1 MSGVFPSPR
10 ETIGVEAE
18 TGRNSRYCS
27 ITPLLRC
34 DFAVA
39 ESIWISYAKQV
50 RPIVDLQARCKV
62 NRMPGLSK
70 EDKLRLLTT
79 MLESRHADLRE
90 QNLNRQG
97 KGHFHV
103 SGMGHEALA
112 AVSIQMKPG
121 DYIFSYYRDRGLVLG
136 RGMTTRQLGLEY
148 FAKRNTGSGG
158 RQMPSHYSNADL
170 HIWSVPT
177 PTGSQL
183 LPACG
188 IAWGIQLDGK
198 KNLVVTTVGDAAT
211 RQGDFFEAL
220 CFAKEKKLP
229 LLFLVEDNAYGISM
243 PTRKTNPL
251 ALNVLESENWRRI
264 NGENVQQVYDATAEA
279 FEKIRAGNGPFF
291 FWINMERLSSHT
303 SSDDQKLYRSQDE
316 LRELEKFD
324 PLKCWKDQLIE
335 EGIVTAEEFARL
347 DSEIKERIRHE
358 YAEAE
363 KAEDPSPNELLANVT
378 KPAPKIDKEILPPG
392 KYRIGDTVNKTLRA
406 GLEEDPRRILFG
418 EDIEDPKGGVFRLTQ
433 KLSTEFPKQVF
444 NSPLAEST
452 ILGVACGLAAY
463 GKRPVFELQ
472 FIDFIYPGFNQLVTN
487 ISNLRWRSFGN
498 WQCPAVIYAPY
509 GAYLPGGSL
518 WHSQANESALAHYPG
533 LNVVIPSTPADAA
546 GLLWTAMH
554 GEDPVVFLIPK
565 HLLWAEHEYAEPIR
579 AVPLGR
585 ARQCTNGSDVTVIA
599 WGNTIE
605 KSLEAIAKIDKETS
619 VELIDL
625 RSIVPWDKAAIEDS
639 VHKTRRLVVVQE
651 DTQNCSV
658 GQMIISH
665 ITSTPELW
673 NELISPPI
681 LVSKANVMIGY
692 NPIYE
697 YAALPDV
704 ERIVAAIRRS
714 VATKY
719 ERVAVAGIADSGR
732 AETETAFIQPGSP
745 IPATAGRIQS
755 ITIPVMGEGI
765 RNAKIVSLL
774 KKPGDP
780 VALDDELCEVETDK
794 AVYPI
799 QSSFAGVMGE
809 WKTKVGDTVEIGQEL
824 GTLFTDEASLAEQF
838 QGAAEVSAPVTAGVD
853 RGRSVPE
860 REFVR
865 PGSATPATGIEPAL
879 SPTITRKLSRVIP
892 ANLQIDAR
900 WHAIQEARE
909 VSKKKD
915 GKEAPSPSVMIAWS
929 VVRAMEKHAPFR
941 RLILDDDQIV
951 QNDDFD
957 LGVAVALEGDRLATA
972 VITNANKKSW
982 PEFVKIYNETV
993 AATRGGRVDAM
1004 NAPVVITSLGAFG
1017 VKAGAPIVVPPS
1029 VGTLFVGSAHR
1040 ELIPNKNRNES
1051 AEVITLS
1058 LTFDHRVVNG
1068 AGAAAF
1074 ANEIKTR
1081 IEAFK
1086 IPSEKVSAESA
1097 RKR

>member
-1 MSGVFPSPR
+1 M
-10 ETIGVEAE
+10 A
-18 TGRNSRYCS
+18 
-27 ITPLLRC
+27 
-34 DFAVA
+34 A
-39 ESIWISYAKQV
+39 
-50 RPIVDLQARCKV
+50 
-62 NRMPGLSK
+62 LSK
-70 EDKLRLLTT
+70 EDMLRLLTT
-79 MLESRHADLRE
+79 ILESRHADLRE

-112 AVSIQMKPG
+112 AISIQTEPD
-121 DYIFSYYRDRGLVLG
+121 DYIVPYYRDRGLVLG
-136 RGMTTRQLGLEY
+136 RGMTTRQLALEY

-188 IAWGIQLDGK
+188 MAWGIQLDGQ

-229 LLFLVEDNAYGISM
+229 MLFLAEDNGYGISM
-243 PTRKTNPL
+243 PTRKNNPL
-251 ALNVLESENWRRI
+251 ALNVLEPDNWRRI
-264 NGENVQQVYDATAEA
+264 KGQDVQQVYDATAEA
-279 FEKIRAGNGPFF
+279 FEKIRAGSGPFF
-291 FWINMERLSSHT
+291 FWIRLERLSSHT
-303 SSDDQKLYRSQDE
+303 SSDDQKLYRSAEE
-316 LRELEKFD
+316 LQALEKSD
-324 PLKCWKDQLIE
+324 PLKCWKDQLIQ
-335 EGIVTAEEFARL
+335 EGVITAEEFAKL
-347 DSEIKERIRHE
+347 YNEVKERIRRE

-363 KAEDPSPNELLANVT
+363 KAEDPSPNELLGNVSES
-378 KPAPKIDKEILPPG
+378 PPKLNKEILPPG
-392 KYRIGDTVNKTLRA
+392 KYRIGDTVNKTLRV
-406 GLEEDPRRILFG
+406 GLEEDSRRILFG

-498 WQCPAVIYAPY
+498 WKCPAVIYAPY

-533 LNVVIPSTPADAA
+533 LNIVIPSTPADAA

-554 GEDPVVFLIPK
+554 GEDPVMFLIPK

-579 AVPLGR
+579 AVPLGE
-585 ARQCTNGSDVTVIA
+585 ARKLRDGFDVTLVA
-599 WGNTIE
+599 WGNTVE
-605 KSLEAIAKIDKETS
+605 KSLEALDKIDNRIS
-619 VELIDL
+619 IELIDL
-625 RSIVPWDKAAIEDS
+625 RSIIPWDKSAIEES
-639 VHKTRRLVVVQE
+639 VRKTHRLVVVQE
-651 DTQNCSV
+651 DTENCSV
-658 GQMIISH
+658 GQMLISH
-665 ITSTPELW
+665 IATAPELW
-673 NELISPPI
+673 NEMISPPV

-704 ERIVAAIRRS
+704 ERIVSAIQRS
-714 VATKY
+714 VATKQ
-719 ERVAVAGIADSGR
+719 ERAVVAAGIDRGTPISEPVLEAPRS
-732 AETETAFIQPGSP
+732 APGAAAKTSKQ
-745 IPATAGRIQS
+745 RIQS
-755 ITIPVMGEGI
+755 ITVPVMGEGI
-765 RNAKIVSLL
+765 RNAKVVSLL
-774 KKPGDP
+774 KNPGDTI
-780 VALDDELCEVETDK
+780 ALDDELCEVETDK

-824 GTLFTDEASLAEQF
+824 GTIITAEASFADQF
-838 QGAAEVSAPVTAGVD
+838 QEAAEETAGTVEAAGPSRKQPEVAPED
-853 RGRSVPE
+853 RRHYKV
-860 REFVR
+860 
-865 PGSATPATGIEPAL
+865 EPAL
-879 SPTITRKLSRVIP
+879 SPTITRKLLQVIP
-892 ANLQIDAR
+892 ANLQIDAQ
-900 WHAIQEARE
+900 WDAIRKARDAA
-909 VSKKKD
+909 KRKNGKD
-915 GKEAPSPSVMIAWS
+915 APSPSVMIAWA
-929 VVRAMEKHAPFR
+929 VVRAMEKHPPFR
-941 RLILDDDQIV
+941 RLILEDEHIV
-951 QNDDFD
+951 ENENFD
-957 LGVAVALEGDRLATA
+957 LGIAVALESDRLATA
-972 VITNANKKSW
+972 VIVDANKKTW
-982 PEFVKIYNETV
+982 PEFVKTYNETID
-993 AATRGGRVDAM
+993 ATRGGRVDAM

-1029 VGTLFVGSAHR
+1029 VGTLFVGTAHR
-1040 ELIPNKNRNES
+1040 ELIPNGKKNES

-1068 AGAAAF
+1068 AGAASF
-1074 ANEIKTR
+1074 ANETKKQ
-1081 IEAFK
+1081 IEGFK
-1086 IPSEKVSAESA
+1086 IPTAEKHAVSA
-1097 RKR
+1097 

>member
-1 MSGVFPSPR
+1 
-10 ETIGVEAE
+10 
-18 TGRNSRYCS
+18 
-27 ITPLLRC
+27 
-34 DFAVA
+34 
-39 ESIWISYAKQV
+39 
-50 RPIVDLQARCKV
+50 
-62 NRMPGLSK
+62 MPALSK

-112 AVSIQMKPG
+112 AISMQMEPD
-121 DYIFSYYRDRGLVLG
+121 DYVVPYYRDRGLVLG

-211 RQGDFFEAL
+211 RQGDFFEAI
-220 CFAKEKKLP
+220 CFAREKKLP

-251 ALNVLESENWRRI
+251 ALNVLEPNNWRRI
-264 NGENVQQVYDATAEA
+264 EGQDVQQVYDATAEA
-279 FEKIRAGNGPFF
+279 FQKIRSGGGPFF

-303 SSDDQKLYRSQDE
+303 SSDDQKLYRSEEE
-316 LRELEKFD
+316 LRALEKSD

-335 EGIVTAEEFARL
+335 EGMITADDFAGL
-347 DSEIKERIRHE
+347 DSEIKERVRQE
-358 YAEAE
+358 YSEAE

-378 KPAPKIDKEILPPG
+378 KPPPKIEREILPPG
-392 KYRIGDTVNKTLRA
+392 KYRIGDTVNKTLRV
-406 GLEEDPRRILFG
+406 GLEDDPGRVLFG

-463 GKRPVFELQ
+463 GKRPVFEVQ
-472 FIDFIYPGFNQLVTN
+472 FIDFIYPAFNQLVTN
-487 ISNLRWRSFGN
+487 ISTLRWRSFGN
-498 WQCPAVIYAPY
+498 WKCPAVIYAPY

-533 LNVVIPSTPADAA
+533 LSVLIPSTPADAA

-554 GEDPVVFLIPK
+554 SDDPVIFLIPK

-585 ARQCTNGSDVTVIA
+585 ARQCTNGSDVTVVA

-605 KSLEAIAKIDKETS
+605 KSLEAIAKIDNETS

-625 RSIVPWDKAAIEDS
+625 RSIVPWDKAAIEKS
-639 VHKTRRLVVVQE
+639 VRKTRRLVVVQE
-651 DTQNCSV
+651 DTENCSV

-673 NELISPPI
+673 DEMISPPI
-681 LVSKANVMIGY
+681 LVSKANVVIGY

-704 ERIVAAIRRS
+704 ERIVAAIRHS
-714 VATKY
+714 VSTGR
-719 ERVAVAGIADSGR
+719 ERVAVGAGVDR
-732 AETETAFIQPGSP
+732 ARPVEEPEFAQPRSASQ
-745 IPATAGRIQS
+745 ATADTGKPRLQS
-755 ITIPVMGEGI
+755 ITVPVMGEGI
-765 RNAKIVSLL
+765 RNAKIFSLL

-809 WKTKVGDTVEIGQEL
+809 WKTKIGDTVDIGQEL
-824 GTLFTDEASLAEQF
+824 GTLLTDEASLSDQF
-838 QGAAEVSAPVTAGVD
+838 QGAAEVSAEVVPTRRDD
-853 RGRSVPE
+853 RGRAASE
-860 REFVR
+860 AAMKE
-865 PGSATPATGIEPAL
+865 PGSTIPATGIEPAL
-879 SPTITRKLSRVIP
+879 SPTITRKLNRVIP

-900 WHAIQEARE
+900 WNTIRAARE
-909 VSKKKD
+909 LAKKKD
-915 GKEAPSPSVMIAWS
+915 PQNALSPSVMIAWS
-929 VVRAMEKHAPFR
+929 VVRAMEKHASFR
-941 RLILDDDQIV
+941 RLILEDDQIV

-957 LGVAVALEGDRLATA
+957 LGVAVALEDDRLATA
-972 VITNANKKSW
+972 VITNANRRSW
-982 PEFVKIYNETV
+982 PEFINSYNEIV
-993 AATRGGRVDAM
+993 AATRGGRIDAM

-1029 VGTLFVGSAHR
+1029 VGTLFVGTAHR
-1040 ELIPNKNRNES
+1040 ELIPNKSKNES

-1074 ANEIKTR
+1074 ANEIKKQ
-1081 IEAFK
+1081 I
-1086 IPSEKVSAESA
+1086 
-1097 RKR
+1097 

>member
-1 MSGVFPSPR
+1 
-10 ETIGVEAE
+10 
-18 TGRNSRYCS
+18 
-27 ITPLLRC
+27 
-34 DFAVA
+34 
-39 ESIWISYAKQV
+39 
-50 RPIVDLQARCKV
+50 
-62 NRMPGLSK
+62 MPALSK

-112 AVSIQMKPG
+112 AVSIQMEQD
-121 DYIFSYYRDRGLVLG
+121 DYIVPYYRDRGLILG

-188 IAWGIQLDGK
+188 IAWGIKLDGK

-211 RQGDFFEAL
+211 RQGDFFEAV

-229 LLFLVEDNAYGISM
+229 LLLLVEDNAYGISM

-251 ALNVLESENWRRI
+251 ALNVLESDNWRQI
-264 NGENVQQVYDATAEA
+264 EGQNVQQVYEATAEA
-279 FEKIRAGNGPFF
+279 FEKIRGGGGPFF
-291 FWINMERLSSHT
+291 FWVKMERLSSHT
-303 SSDDQKLYRSQDE
+303 SSDDQKLYRSEDE
-316 LRELEKFD
+316 LRVLEKFD
-324 PLKCWKDQLIE
+324 PIKCWKDQLIE
-335 EGIVTAEEFARL
+335 EGSITAEEYAKL
-347 DSEIKERIRHE
+347 DEEIKEGVRRE
-358 YAEAE
+358 YGEAE

-378 KPAPKIDKEILPPG
+378 KPPPKIDKEILSPG

-433 KLSTEFPKQVF
+433 KLSTQFPKQVF

-498 WQCPAVIYAPY
+498 WKCPAVIYAPY

-554 GEDPVVFLIPK
+554 GDDPVIFLIPK

-585 ARQCTNGSDVTVIA
+585 ARQCTSGSDVTVVA

-605 KSLEAIAKIDKETS
+605 KSLEAIAEIDNETS

-625 RSIVPWDKAAIEDS
+625 RSIVPWDKAAIENS
-639 VHKTRRLVVVQE
+639 VCKTRRLVVVQE
-651 DTQNCSV
+651 DTENCSV

-665 ITSTPELW
+665 VTSMPELW
-673 NELISPPI
+673 NAMISPPI

-704 ERIVAAIRRS
+704 ERIVAAIRHS
-714 VATKY
+714 VAVKH
-719 ERVAVAGIADSGR
+719 ERGVVAGIGDSGR
-732 AETETAFIQPGSP
+732 PAKQPEYVQPGSTS
-745 IPATAGRIQS
+745 PATEEIGKRRAQS
-755 ITIPVMGEGI
+755 ITVPVMGEGI
-765 RNAKIVSLL
+765 RNAKVVSLL

-809 WKTKVGDTVEIGQEL
+809 WKTKVGDTVDIGQEL
-824 GTLFTDEASLAEQF
+824 GSLFTEDESLADQF
-838 QGAAEVSAPVTAGVD
+838 EAAAEVSAKRGSVAAGGD
-853 RGRSVPE
+853 RGRIAPKTVLKK
-860 REFVR
+860 
-865 PGSATPATGIEPAL
+865 PGSAIPATAIEPVL
-879 SPTITRKLSRVIP
+879 SPTVTRKLSRVIP
-892 ANLQIDAR
+892 ANLQIGARWGPIRDAR
-900 WHAIQEARE
+900 ELA
-909 VSKKKD
+909 KKED
-915 GKEAPSPSVMIAWS
+915 PENAPSPSVMIAWS

-941 RLILDDDQIV
+941 RLILEDDQIV

-957 LGVAVALEGDRLATA
+957 LGIAVALEEDRLATA
-972 VITNANKKSW
+972 VITNANRKSW
-982 PEFVKIYNETV
+982 PEFAKIYNKTV
-993 AATRGGRVDAM
+993 SATRGGRVDAM

-1017 VKAGAPIVVPPS
+1017 VKAAAPIVVPPS
-1029 VGTLFVGSAHR
+1029 VGTLFVGTAHR
-1040 ELIPNKNRNES
+1040 ELISNKNKNET

-1074 ANEIKTR
+1074 ANEIKKQIEGFTIPTGKTR
-1081 IEAFK
+1081 A
-1086 IPSEKVSAESA
+1086 VS
-1097 RKR
+1097 R

>member
-1 MSGVFPSPR
+1 
-10 ETIGVEAE
+10 
-18 TGRNSRYCS
+18 
-27 ITPLLRC
+27 
-34 DFAVA
+34 
-39 ESIWISYAKQV
+39 
-50 RPIVDLQARCKV
+50 
-62 NRMPGLSK
+62 MPALSK

-79 MLESRHADLRE
+79 ILESRHADLRE

-112 AVSIQMKPG
+112 AISFQMEPD
-121 DYIFSYYRDRGLVLG
+121 DYIVSYYRDRGLVLG

-188 IAWGIQLDGK
+188 LAWGIQLDGK

-211 RQGDFFEAL
+211 RQGDFFEAI

-229 LLFLVEDNAYGISM
+229 MLFLVEDNGYGISM
-243 PTRKTNPL
+243 PTRKNNPL
-251 ALNVLESENWRRI
+251 ALRVLKPENWRQI
-264 NGENVQQVYDATAEA
+264 EGQDVQEVYDATAEA
-279 FEKIRAGNGPFF
+279 FKKIRAGGGPFF
-291 FWINMERLSSHT
+291 FWIKMERLSSHT
-303 SSDDQKLYRSQDE
+303 SSDDQKLYRSPEE
-316 LRELEKFD
+316 LQALEKSD
-324 PLKCWKDQLIE
+324 PLKCWKDQLIQ
-335 EGIVTAEEFARL
+335 EGLITAEEFAKL
-347 DSEIKERIRHE
+347 DNDVKERIRRE

-378 KPAPKIDKEILPPG
+378 RQGTAVSQPPWGALQSAPPWDKEILPPG
-392 KYRIGDTVNKTLRA
+392 KYRIGDTVNKTLRV
-406 GLEEDPRRILFG
+406 GLEEDPGRILFG

-487 ISNLRWRSFGN
+487 ISTLRWRSYGN
-498 WQCPAVIYAPY
+498 WKCPAVIYAPY

-554 GEDPVVFLIPK
+554 GEDPVIFLIPK
-565 HLLWAEHEYAEPIR
+565 HLLWAEHEYVEPIR
-579 AVPLGR
+579 AVPLGE
-585 ARQCTNGSDVTVIA
+585 AHKLHEGSDVTLVA
-599 WGNTIE
+599 WGNTVE
-605 KSLEAIAKIDKETS
+605 KSLEALDKIDNKIS
-619 VELIDL
+619 VDLINL
-625 RSIVPWDKAAIEDS
+625 RSIVPWDRAAIEES
-639 VHKTRRLVVVQE
+639 VRKTRRLVVVQE
-651 DTQNCSV
+651 DTENCSV
-658 GQMIISH
+658 GQMMISH
-665 ITSTPELW
+665 VTSTPELW
-673 NELISPPI
+673 NEMISPPV

-704 ERIVAAIRRS
+704 ERIVSAIQRS
-714 VATKY
+714 VKTRH
-719 ERVAVAGIADSGR
+719 ERVAVAAGVDRSR
-732 AETETAFIQPGSP
+732 AREAEPIEPQPAGAATTET
-745 IPATAGRIQS
+745 TKRRIQS
-755 ITIPVMGEGI
+755 ITVPVMGEGI
-765 RNAKIVSLL
+765 RNAKVVSLL
-774 KKPGDP
+774 KNPGDAI
-780 VALDDELCEVETDK
+780 ALDDELCEVETDK

-824 GTLFTDEASLAEQF
+824 GTIITGEPSFADQF
-838 QGAAEVSAPVTAGVD
+838 QEAAQISAGAVEAAVPSRKEPEVAPED
-853 RGRSVPE
+853 RR
-860 REFVR
+860 RYK
-865 PGSATPATGIEPAL
+865 IEPAL
-879 SPTITRKLSRVIP
+879 SPTITRKLVHVIP

-900 WHAIQEARE
+900 WDAIRKARDAA
-909 VSKKKD
+909 KRKN
-915 GKEAPSPSVMIAWS
+915 GKHVPSPSVMIAWA
-929 VVRAMEKHAPFR
+929 VVRAMEKHPPFR
-941 RLILDDDQIV
+941 RLILEDERIV
-951 QNDDFD
+951 ENKNFD
-957 LGVAVALEGDRLATA
+957 LGIAVALEGNRLATA
-972 VITNANKKSW
+972 VIVDANKKNW
-982 PEFVKIYNETV
+982 PEFVKTYNDTV
-993 AATRGGRVDAM
+993 DATRGGRVDAM

-1029 VGTLFVGSAHR
+1029 VGTLFVGTAHR
-1040 ELIPNKNRNES
+1040 ELIPNGKKNES

-1068 AGAAAF
+1068 AGAASF
-1074 ANEIKTR
+1074 ANEIKKE
-1081 IEAFK
+1081 IEGFK
-1086 IPSEKVSAESA
+1086 VPAVKVGATVT
-1097 RKR
+1097 

>member
-1 MSGVFPSPR
+1 
-10 ETIGVEAE
+10 
-18 TGRNSRYCS
+18 
-27 ITPLLRC
+27 
-34 DFAVA
+34 
-39 ESIWISYAKQV
+39 
-50 RPIVDLQARCKV
+50 
-62 NRMPGLSK
+62 MPALSK

-112 AVSIQMKPG
+112 AVSIQMEPD
-121 DYIFSYYRDRGLVLG
+121 DYIVPYYRDRGLILG

-188 IAWGIQLDGK
+188 IAWGIKLDGK

-211 RQGDFFEAL
+211 RQGDFFEAV

-229 LLFLVEDNAYGISM
+229 LLLLVEDNAYGISM

-251 ALNVLESENWRRI
+251 ALNVLESDNWRQI
-264 NGENVQQVYDATAEA
+264 EGQNVQQVYEATAEA
-279 FEKIRAGNGPFF
+279 FEKIRGGGGPFF
-291 FWINMERLSSHT
+291 FWVKMERLSSHT
-303 SSDDQKLYRSQDE
+303 SSDDQKLYRSEEE
-316 LRELEKFD
+316 LRLLEKVD

-335 EGIVTAEEFARL
+335 EGSITAEEYAKL
-347 DSEIKERIRHE
+347 DEEIKERVRRE
-358 YAEAE
+358 YGEAE

-378 KPAPKIDKEILPPG
+378 KPPPKIDKEILSPG

-433 KLSTEFPKQVF
+433 KLSTKFPKQVF

-452 ILGVACGLAAY
+452 ILGIACGLAAY
-463 GKRPVFELQ
+463 GKRPVFEVQ

-498 WQCPAVIYAPY
+498 WKCPAVIYAPY

-533 LNVVIPSTPADAA
+533 LSVVIPSTPADAA

-554 GEDPVVFLIPK
+554 GDDPVIFLIPK
-565 HLLWAEHEYAEPIR
+565 HLLWAEHEYAEPIQ
-579 AVPLGR
+579 AVPLGW
-585 ARQCTNGSDVTVIA
+585 ARQCTSGSDVTVVA

-605 KSLEAIAKIDKETS
+605 KSLEAIAKIDNETS

-625 RSIVPWDKAAIEDS
+625 RSIVPWDKAAIENS
-639 VHKTRRLVVVQE
+639 VRKTRRLVVVQE
-651 DTQNCSV
+651 DTENCSV

-665 ITSTPELW
+665 VTSTPELW
-673 NELISPPI
+673 DEMISPPV

-704 ERIVAAIRRS
+704 ERIVAAIRHS
-714 VATKY
+714 VAVKH
-719 ERVAVAGIADSGR
+719 ERAAVVPTRRDDSGR
-732 AETETAFIQPGSP
+732 SAKQPEFAQPGST
-745 IPATAGRIQS
+745 ILATEEIGKRRVQS
-755 ITIPVMGEGI
+755 ITVPVMGEGI

-774 KKPGDP
+774 KKPGDR
-780 VALDDELCEVETDK
+780 VELDDELCEVETDK

-809 WKTKVGDTVEIGQEL
+809 WKTKIGDTVDIGQEL
-824 GTLFTDEASLAEQF
+824 GTLFTDEEALVARFEA
-838 QGAAEVSAPVTAGVD
+838 AAEVSAKRKPVDAAVSAAGPGDGD
-853 RGRSVPE
+853 RGRISPE
-860 REFVR
+860 TVSKK
-865 PGSATPATGIEPAL
+865 PGSAIPATAIEPAL
-879 SPTITRKLSRVIP
+879 SPTVTRKLSRVIP
-892 ANLQIDAR
+892 ANLQIGARWDAIRDAR
-900 WHAIQEARE
+900 AS
-909 VSKKKD
+909 VKKED
-915 GKEAPSPSVMIAWS
+915 GEKAPSPSVMIAWS

-941 RLILDDDQIV
+941 RLVLEDDQIV

-957 LGVAVALEGDRLATA
+957 LGIAVALEGDRLATA
-972 VITNANKKSW
+972 VITNANRKSW
-982 PEFVKIYNETV
+982 PEFAKIYNETV
-993 AATRGGRVDAM
+993 IATRGGRVDAM

-1017 VKAGAPIVVPPS
+1017 VKAAAPIVVPPS
-1029 VGTLFVGSAHR
+1029 VGTLFVGTAHR
-1040 ELIPNKNRNES
+1040 EFISNKNET

-1068 AGAAAF
+1068 TGAASF
-1074 ANEIKTR
+1074 VHDVKKQ
-1081 IEAFK
+1081 IEEFK
-1086 IPSEKVSAESA
+1086 IPTGEPRPVS
-1097 RKR
+1097 R

>member
-1 MSGVFPSPR
+1 
-10 ETIGVEAE
+10 
-18 TGRNSRYCS
+18 
-27 ITPLLRC
+27 
-34 DFAVA
+34 
-39 ESIWISYAKQV
+39 
-50 RPIVDLQARCKV
+50 
-62 NRMPGLSK
+62 MPVLSK
-70 EDKLRLLTT
+70 DDKLRLLRII
-79 MLESRHADLRE
+79 LESRHADLRE
-90 QNLNRQG
+90 QNLIRQG

-112 AVSIQMKPG
+112 AVSIQMEPD
-121 DYIFSYYRDRGLVLG
+121 DYIVSYYRDRGLVLG

-158 RQMPSHYSNADL
+158 RQMPSHYSDADL

-188 IAWGIQLDGK
+188 IAWGIKLDGK
-198 KNLVVTTVGDAAT
+198 KNVVVTTIGDAAT
-211 RQGDFFEAL
+211 RQGDFFEAI
-220 CFAKEKKLP
+220 CFAKEKQLP
-229 LLFLVEDNAYGISM
+229 VLFLVEDNAYGISM

-251 ALNVLESENWRRI
+251 ALDILEQENWRHI
-264 NGENVQQVYDATAEA
+264 EGQDVQQIYDATAEA
-279 FEKIRAGNGPFF
+279 FEKIRAGGGPFF
-291 FWINMERLSSHT
+291 FWIKMERLSSHT
-303 SSDDQKLYRSQDE
+303 SSDDQKLYRTAEE
-316 LRELEKFD
+316 LRDLEKSD
-324 PLKCWKDQLIE
+324 PLACWKDQLIK
-335 EGIVTAEEFARL
+335 EGVITQKDYAEL
-347 DSEIKERIRHE
+347 DSEIKERVRRE

-378 KPAPKIDKEILPPG
+378 KPPPKIEKEILPPG

-406 GLEEDPRRILFG
+406 GIEEDPQRILFG

-433 KLSTEFPKQVF
+433 KLSSEFPKQVF

-463 GKRPVFELQ
+463 GKRPVFEVQ

-487 ISNLRWRSFGN
+487 ISTLRWRSFGN
-498 WQCPAVIYAPY
+498 WKCPAVIYAPY

-554 GEDPVVFLIPK
+554 AEDPVIFLVAK
-565 HLLWAEHEYAEPIR
+565 HLLWAEHEYTKPIR
-579 AVPLGR
+579 AVPLGK
-585 ARQCTNGSDVTVIA
+585 ARNVHDGSDVTLVA

-605 KSLEAIAKIDKETS
+605 KSLEALNKIGNEIS

-625 RSIVPWDKAAIEDS
+625 RSIVPWDAAAIEES
-639 VHKTRRLVVVQE
+639 VRKTRRLVVVQE
-651 DTQNCSV
+651 DTENCSV

-665 ITSTPELW
+665 VTGNPGLWSEL
-673 NELISPPI
+673 LSSPI
-681 LVSKANVMIGY
+681 LVSKPNVVIGY

-704 ERIVAAIRRS
+704 ERIVTAIRRS
-714 VATKY
+714 ISTRHERAT
-719 ERVAVAGIADSGR
+719 VAGIGDSGR
-732 AETETAFIQPGSP
+732 AASRTESDLPGSP
-745 IPATAGRIQS
+745 IPATADLDEQHVQS
-755 ITIPVMGEGI
+755 ITVPVMGEGI

-774 KKPGDP
+774 KKPGEQIQ
-780 VALDDELCEVETDK
+780 LDDELCEVETDK

-799 QSSFAGVMGE
+799 QSSFAGAMGE
-809 WKTKVGDTVEIGQEL
+809 WKTKIGDTVEIGQEL
-824 GTLFTDEASLAEQF
+824 GTIVTSEPASAEQF
-838 QGAAEVSAPVTAGVD
+838 DAAAKESSRRGTLEAGVSAAEPED
-853 RGRSVPE
+853 RE
-860 REFVR
+860 RHAR
-865 PGSATPATGIEPAL
+865 QNNIEPAL
-879 SPTITRKLSRVIP
+879 SPTITRKLNRVIP

-900 WHAIQEARE
+900 WDAIQEARQA
-909 VSKKKD
+909 VKKTD
-915 GKEAPSPSVMIAWS
+915 REQAPSPSVMIAWA

-941 RLILDDDQIV
+941 RLILEDDQIV

-972 VITNANKKSW
+972 VIATANQKSW
-982 PEFVKIYNETV
+982 PEFVSTYNETV

-1004 NAPVVITSLGAFG
+1004 NAPVVITSLGAFE

-1029 VGTLFVGSAHR
+1029 VGTLFVGTAHR
-1040 ELIPNKNRNES
+1040 ELISNKNRNES

-1074 ANEIKTR
+1074 ANEIKKQ
-1081 IEAFK
+1081 IEGFK
-1086 IPSEKVSAESA
+1086 IPSAKMPAASAD
-1097 RKR
+1097 KR

>member
-1 MSGVFPSPR
+1 
-10 ETIGVEAE
+10 
-18 TGRNSRYCS
+18 
-27 ITPLLRC
+27 
-34 DFAVA
+34 
-39 ESIWISYAKQV
+39 
-50 RPIVDLQARCKV
+50 
-62 NRMPGLSK
+62 MPALSK
-70 EDKLRLLTT
+70 EDKLRLLTK

-90 QNLNRQG
+90 QNLIRQG

-112 AVSIQMKPG
+112 AVSMQMQPD
-121 DYIFSYYRDRGLVLG
+121 DYIVSYYRDRGLVLG

-158 RQMPSHYSNADL
+158 RQMPSHYSDAEL

-188 IAWGIQLDGK
+188 IAWGIKLDGK
-198 KNLVVTTVGDAAT
+198 SNLVVTTVGDAAT
-211 RQGDFFEAL
+211 RQGDFYEAI

-251 ALNVLESENWRRI
+251 ALNVLHPDDWRQI
-264 NGENVQQVYDATAEA
+264 DGQDVQHVYDATAEA
-279 FEKIRAGNGPFF
+279 FEKIRAGGGPFF
-291 FWINMERLSSHT
+291 FWIKMERLSSHT
-303 SSDDQKLYRSQDE
+303 SSDDQKLYRTAEE
-316 LRELEKFD
+316 LGALEKFD
-324 PLKCWKDQLIE
+324 PLKCWKDRLVQEAVIS
-335 EGIVTAEEFARL
+335 AEEYAKL
-347 DSEIKERIRHE
+347 DNEIKERVRRE
-358 YAEAE
+358 YSEAE
-363 KAEDPSPNELLANVT
+363 QAEDPSPNELLANVT
-378 KPAPKIDKEILPPG
+378 SPSPKLDTEVLPRG

-418 EDIEDPKGGVFRLTQ
+418 QDIEDPKGGVFRLTQ

-463 GKRPVFELQ
+463 GKHPVFELQ

-487 ISNLRWRSFGN
+487 ISTLRWRSFGK
-498 WQCPAVIYAPY
+498 WKCPAVIYAPY

-518 WHSQANESALAHYPG
+518 WHSQANESAFAHYPG
-533 LNVVIPSTPADAA
+533 LNILVPSTPADAA

-554 GEDPVVFLIPK
+554 SEDPVIFLIPK
-565 HLLWAEHEYAEPIR
+565 HLLWAEHEYTEPIR

-585 ARQCTNGSDVTVIA
+585 ARTMREGSDVTVVA
-599 WGNTIE
+599 WGNTVE
-605 KSLEAIAKIDKETS
+605 KSLEALDRIGGETS
-619 VELIDL
+619 VELLDL
-625 RSIVPWDKAAIEDS
+625 RSIVPWDKSLIEQS
-639 VHKTRRLVVVQE
+639 VRKTGRLVVVQE
-651 DTQNCSV
+651 DTENCSV

-665 ITSTPELW
+665 VTGAPELW
-673 NELISPPI
+673 NEMFSPPV
-681 LVSKANVMIGY
+681 LVSKANVVIGY

-714 VATKY
+714 IQTKHKRAVVA
-719 ERVAVAGIADSGR
+719 AGVDRGGA
-732 AETETAFIQPGSP
+732 AEPEFIQRPSAP
-745 IPATAGRIQS
+745 AATADADKQRVQS
-755 ITIPVMGEGI
+755 IKVPVMGEGI

-774 KKPGDP
+774 KKPGDA
-780 VALDDELCEVETDK
+780 VELDDELCEVETDK

-799 QSSFAGVMGE
+799 QSSFEGVMGE
-809 WKTKVGDTVEIGQEL
+809 WKTKVGDTVDIGQEL
-824 GTLFTDEASLAEQF
+824 GTIITHEPSFGDQVEAAAKESPDRAIAAGADRGVLAER
-838 QGAAEVSAPVTAGVD
+838 AVTHP
-853 RGRSVPE
+853 RSTT
-860 REFVR
+860 
-865 PGSATPATGIEPAL
+865 SATTIEPAL

-900 WHAIQEARE
+900 WDAIREARE
-909 VSKKKD
+909 TAKRKD
-915 GKEAPSPSVMIAWS
+915 PKNAPSPSVMIAWS

-941 RLILDDDQIV
+941 RLILEDDQIV

-957 LGVAVALEGDRLATA
+957 LGIAVALEGDRLATA
-972 VITNANKKSW
+972 VMTNANKKSW
-982 PEFVKIYNETV
+982 PEFVKAYGETV

-1029 VGTLFVGSAHR
+1029 VGTIFVGTAHS
-1040 ELIPNKNRNES
+1040 ELMPNKNKNDT

-1074 ANEIKTR
+1074 ANEIKKQ
-1081 IEAFK
+1081 IEGFK
-1086 IPSEKVSAESA
+1086 IPKPEKHGASV
-1097 RKR
+1097 

>member
-1 MSGVFPSPR
+1 
-10 ETIGVEAE
+10 
-18 TGRNSRYCS
+18 
-27 ITPLLRC
+27 
-34 DFAVA
+34 
-39 ESIWISYAKQV
+39 
-50 RPIVDLQARCKV
+50 
-62 NRMPGLSK
+62 MPALSK
-70 EDKLRLLTT
+70 EDKLRLLKTI
-79 MLESRHADLRE
+79 LESRHADLRE

-112 AVSIQMKPG
+112 AISFLMEPD
-121 DYIFSYYRDRGLVLG
+121 DYVVPYYRDRGLVLG

-188 IAWGIQLDGK
+188 IAWGMKLDGK
-198 KNLVVTTVGDAAT
+198 KNLVVTTVGDAAG
-211 RQGDFFEAL
+211 RQGDFFGAI
-220 CFAKEKKLP
+220 CFAKEKKLA

-243 PTRKTNPL
+243 PTRETNPL
-251 ALNVLESENWRRI
+251 ALNVLEPDNWRRI
-264 NGENVQQVYDATAEA
+264 DGQNVEQVYDATAEA
-279 FEKIRAGNGPFF
+279 FEKIRAGSGPFF
-291 FWINMERLSSHT
+291 FWIKMERLSSHT
-303 SSDDQKLYRSQDE
+303 SSDDQKLYRREEE
-316 LRELEKFD
+316 LRDLEKFD

-335 EGIVTAEEFARL
+335 EGIITVEEFAKL
-347 DSEIKERIRHE
+347 DNEIKERIRRE
-358 YAEAE
+358 YSKAE
-363 KAEDPSPNELLANVT
+363 KAEDPSPKELLTNVT
-378 KPAPKIDKEILPPG
+378 KPPPKIDKEILSPG
-392 KYRIGDTVNKTLRA
+392 KYRIGDTVNKTLRL
-406 GLEEDPRRILFG
+406 GLEEDRRRILFG

-433 KLSTEFPKQVF
+433 KLSTQFPKQVF

-452 ILGVACGLAAY
+452 ILGAACGLAAY
-463 GKRPVFELQ
+463 GRRPVFELQ

-498 WQCPAVIYAPY
+498 WKCPAVIYAPY

-518 WHSQANESALAHYPG
+518 WHSQANESALAHYPS
-533 LNVVIPSTPADAA
+533 LSVVIPSTPADAA

-554 GEDPVVFLIPK
+554 SEDPVIFLIPK
-565 HLLWAEHEYAEPIR
+565 HLLWAEHEYTGPIR

-585 ARQCTNGSDVTVIA
+585 ARQCTNGSDVTVVA

-605 KSLEAIAKIDKETS
+605 KSLEAIAKIENETS

-625 RSIVPWDKAAIEDS
+625 RSIVPWDKAAIEKS
-639 VHKTRRLVVVQE
+639 VRKTRRLVVVQE
-651 DTQNCSV
+651 DTENCSV

-665 ITSTPELW
+665 VTSTPELW
-673 NELISPPI
+673 NEMISPPI
-681 LVSKANVMIGY
+681 LVSKANVVIGY

-704 ERIVAAIRRS
+704 ERIVAAIRHS

-719 ERVAVAGIADSGR
+719 ERAVVAAGVDR
-732 AETETAFIQPGSP
+732 ARAVQEHELLQPGSP
-745 IPATAGRIQS
+745 LPAAVDASKRRVQN
-755 ITIPVMGEGI
+755 ITVPVMGEGI
-765 RNAKIVSLL
+765 RNAKVVSLL

-809 WKTKVGDTVEIGQEL
+809 WKTKVGDTVDIGQEL
-824 GTLFTDEASLAEQF
+824 GTLLTEEASLADQLE
-838 QGAAEVSAPVTAGVD
+838 AEAEVSADQGAVAAGTNRGVKATVPNRKERDVAPED
-853 RGRSVPE
+853 RRRYS
-860 REFVR
+860 
-865 PGSATPATGIEPAL
+865 GIEPAL

-900 WHAIQEARE
+900 WDAVREARE
-909 VSKKKD
+909 AAKTKHP
-915 GKEAPSPSVMIAWS
+915 ENAPSPSVMIAWA

-941 RLILDDDQIV
+941 RLILEDDQIV

-957 LGVAVALEGDRLATA
+957 LGVAVALEDDRLATA
-972 VITNANKKSW
+972 VITDANRKSW
-982 PEFVKIYNETV
+982 PEFMKSYEQIV
-993 AATRGGRVDAM
+993 AATRSGRVDAM

-1029 VGTLFVGSAHR
+1029 VGTLFIGTAHR
-1040 ELIPNKNRNES
+1040 ELIPNKNKNES

-1074 ANEIKTR
+1074 ANEIKKQ
-1081 IEAFK
+1081 IEGFT
-1086 IPSEKVSAESA
+1086 IPSQEKLGAAA